1 MLSVITSFKDLI
13 AAVFDAIFSTIRSAI
28 DKLCWFLI
36 AAFMSFIAG
45 IPRMMLHMVKGIS
58 EAIGG
63 LGGFITSK
71 SLYPLI
77 IRRFTTLTLSAKM
90 QHRHCCNYSRRC
102 LWISGAPTARATDQ
116 GKTGSWTRQWMEGW
130 LCWGIIKTLQAN
142 LECKVPHSMDECIF
156 TCPTDPAI
164 IWAISDV

>member
-77 IRRFTTLTLSAKM
+77 IPG
-90 QHRHCCNYSRRC
+90 
-102 LWISGAPTARATDQ
+102 GAYGYLEHQRQ
-116 GKTGSWTRQWMEGW
+116 GQP
-130 LCWGIIKTLQAN
+130 IKGR
-142 LECKVPHSMDECIF
+142 LEVELDNEWKGDYAGE
-156 TCPTDPAI
+156 
-164 IWAISDV
+164 